1 MFEVLIRE
9 AAARF
14 GVGDKALPL
23 VQMLL
28 AAMMAK
34 DTGGLA
40 GFLEKFKAAGLGPLV
55 QSWLGGGEDAQ
66 PIGNTQVEAVLGT
79 SGGLLPALTA
89 QLGLPRD
96 KITEAIGYLL
106 PALVGRLTPGGA
118 LPASPP
124 AEIAGYAQAG
134 QGLLAQA
141 EQAMQTAQRASAAS
155 IGGGKK
161 WLPWVI
167 VIIIA
172 LAILYAWNANRRAA
186 PSQSKPAAALPNIAT
201 PMVRPPAHVQ
211 PPVSGAVFGGSAPR
225 KPASATAATPAPIAA
240 PADSTAAPASAAN

>member
-28 AAMMAK
+28 AAMTAK

-55 QSWLGGGEDAQ
+55 QSWLGGDEGAQ
-66 PIGNTQVEAVLGT
+66 PISNTQVEAVLGT

-96 KITEAIGYLL
+96 QITQTTGYLL
-106 PALVGRLTPGGA
+106 PALVGRLTPGGV
-118 LPASPP
+118 LPANPP
-124 AEIAGYAQAG
+124 ADIAGYAQTG
-134 QGLLAQA
+134 QGLLVQAAQA
-141 EQAMQTAQRASAAS
+141 VQAAQRTGGAA

-161 WLPWVI
+161 WWVWI
-167 VIIIA
+167 VVIIIVVA
-172 LAILYAWNANRRAA
+172 LLYAWSATRHEAPKPAPLPTPGAAA
-186 PSQSKPAAALPNIAT
+186 PAAQP
-201 PMVRPPAHVQ
+201 RHVQ
-211 PPVSGAVFGGSAPR
+211 PPVPGAAFGGGAPVSR
-225 KPASATAATPAPIAA
+225 
-240 PADSTAAPASAAN
+240 PASAAVSASAAN